1 MPSNRTRR
9 WRGKNRSDPTVLT
22 EDRLLFFIY
31 GYDLDGFHA
40 GFDTTEGMMTCYHA
54 NRAEI
59 LEECIKSDPCRRPD
73 AFWIE
78 KDKPRPRHPKHDFF
92 DREVEAETL
101 RDMDELT
108 PGEFIH
114 LQDIRDFYSRCR
126 EHDRERG
133 L

>member
-1 MPSNRTRR
+1 MPANRTRR

-31 GYDLDGFHA
+31 GYDLDGFNA

-78 KDKPRPRHPKHDFF
+78 KDKPRPRHPKDDFF
-92 DREVEAETL
+92 DRLAEAEALHDMKALTSTEFVHLEDL
-101 RDMDELT
+101 RS
-108 PGEFIH
+108 
-114 LQDIRDFYSRCR
+114 FYQRCR
-126 EHDRERG
+126 EVDGWRE
-133 L
+133 